1 MRHRAALVLL
11 SFAVFFTAMAPTLRW
26 YAFPRLAKIPAGQY
40 QEMVL
45 EAKPATLLRYD
56 TMQAEQVDRVTIVQ
70 TLKGNVEES
79 RRIERHAGRD
89 VVVWDALSHVTGPD
103 GATVSQI
110 PERYI
115 FDAHT
120 QDPVHATGETVDGT
134 PVRRE
139 GIEFKWPFLTEK
151 RDYAYFDAQTRTSA
165 PIHYKGARTFR
176 GLEVYYFEQT
186 VPWTK
191 VPYPKKMPLPGI
203 DASKLEQQT
212 GTTRW
217 YTTRRMFWVE
227 PVTGAPVNGEEI
239 HREELRGG
247 TLLGG
252 RDKVTAFAG
261 HVRMREDYLAHTVD
275 LVRGQRRLVLLMTSY
290 LPRSFLILGTGLAAL
305 SLWLEARSR
314 RTPGGGTGG
323 PPGSGTGRPPVVS
336 GARSSGASPEP
347 PPGPPATDASDSA
360 RAAPRGPT
368 GTPRARTT
376 PDPP

>member
-1 MRHRAALVLL
+1 MRRRAGLVLIAL
-11 SFAVFFTAMAPTLRW
+11 AVCLAAMAPTLRW
-26 YAFPRLAKIPAGQY
+26 YAFPRLARIPAGQY

-45 EAKPATLLRYD
+45 EARPATLLQYD
-56 TMQAEQVDRVTIVQ
+56 TMRAEQVEKVTIVQ

-79 RRIERHAGRD
+79 RRIERDAGRD
-89 VVVWDALSHVTGPD
+89 VVVWDALSHVVGPD

-120 QDPVHATGETVDGT
+120 QAPVHATGESVDGH

-139 GIEFKWPFLTEK
+139 GIEFKWPFLTQK
-151 RDYAYFDAQTRTSA
+151 RDYTYFDAQTRTSA
-165 PIHYKGARTFR
+165 PIQYKGTRTFR

-186 VPWTK
+186 IPWTK
-191 VPYPKKMPLPGI
+191 VPYPRKMPLPGI
-203 DASKLEQQT
+203 DATRLERQT

-217 YTTRRMFWVE
+217 YTTKRMFWVE

-261 HVRMREDYLAHTVD
+261 HVRMREDYLDHTVD
-275 LVRGQRRLVLLMTSY
+275 LVASQRTLVLLMTSY
-290 LPRSFLILGTGLAAL
+290 LPWGFIVLAAAL
-305 SLWLEARSR
+305 FALALWLEARGR
-314 RTPGGGTGG
+314 RAPARD
-323 PPGSGTGRPPVVS
+323 RPTS
-336 GARSSGASPEP
+336 
-347 PPGPPATDASDSA
+347 
-360 RAAPRGPT
+360 
-368 GTPRARTT
+368 
-376 PDPP
+376 